1 MFLIINTTTG
11 ATLGRAETIDEAWD
25 IIVKEV
31 QDATAKRR
39 SFEWNIWDTE
49 ERRYLM

>member
-25 IIVKEV
+25 ILAKEV
-31 QDATAKRR
+31 ESANAKKLP
-39 SFEWNIWDTE
+39 FEWNIYDTE
-49 ERRYLM
+49 ERKNLI

>member
-25 IIVKEV
+25 ILAKEV
-31 QDATAKRR
+31 EKANAKKLPL
-39 SFEWNIWDTE
+39 EWIIYDTE
-49 ERRYLM
+49 EGRSLI

>member
-25 IIVKEV
+25 ILSKEV
-31 QDATAKRR
+31 EEANANKRP
-39 SFEWNIWDTE
+39 FEWNIYDTE
-49 ERRYLM
+49 ERKNLL

>member
-25 IIVKEV
+25 ILAKEV
-31 QDATAKRR
+31 EFANANKLR
-39 SFEWNIWDTE
+39 FEWNIYDTE
-49 ERRYLM
+49 ERKYLI

>member
-25 IIVKEV
+25 ILAKEV
-31 QDATAKRR
+31 EEANVNKRPL
-39 SFEWNIWDTE
+39 EWNIYDTE
-49 ERRYLM
+49 ERRNLI

>member
-25 IIVKEV
+25 ILAKEV
-31 QDATAKRR
+31 ESANKNKLPL
-39 SFEWNIWDTE
+39 EWNIYDTE
-49 ERRYLM
+49 EGRNLI